1 MEDFVGKSR
10 EGGKTIERNEALTHV
25 AGMRRAC
32 VRRKGSFEELE
43 ESATLHAAEY
53 SRLDFLRVAADLKDN
68 RTRHV
73 SARIHRA
80 CIELYQD

>member
-1 MEDFVGKSR
+1 MKGFVGKFC

-43 ESATLHAAEY
+43 EGATLHAAEN
-53 SRLDFLRVAADLKDN
+53 SRLDFSVWLSILKDN

-73 SARIHRA
+73 GASIHRA
-80 CIELYQD
+80 CIKL